1 MKKIIL
7 ILFLLSS
14 CSQPKENVTPN
25 NNDKGAHV
33 EVETVE
39 YDFLLEPG
47 FYLTFVD
54 FPSAKYSVEYVS
66 GEGSIT
72 GSDGG
77 DLDEIKSNDVQLD
90 LERKLKTEIIVT
102 GNLVVKILTSSKLW
116 EPIKEFNGGS
126 EVVLNSI
133 GRSTSFKTSLDIEFG
148 KYNIE
153 WINGEG
159 EIRYF
164 SRSYGRVDFIL
175 NQDSKI
181 VRNVPLDEDICG
193 EFTCSLFVDNL
204 EIKLIPTN

>member
-25 NNDKGAHV
+25 NNDKRAHV

-90 LERKLKTEIIVT
+90 
-102 GNLVVKILTSSKLW
+102 
-116 EPIKEFNGGS
+116 
-126 EVVLNSI
+126 
-133 GRSTSFKTSLDIEFG
+133 
-148 KYNIE
+148 
-153 WINGEG
+153 
-159 EIRYF
+159 
-164 SRSYGRVDFIL
+164 
-175 NQDSKI
+175 
-181 VRNVPLDEDICG
+181 
-193 EFTCSLFVDNL
+193 
-204 EIKLIPTN
+204 